1 MSMEFE
7 TLGRNPSFLD
17 MDNASSYM
25 LDNGIDSFLHYPAS
39 PAGFSNAIGL
49 DFQSLTDPS
58 YGSGNYTTSGAYT
71 TSSAIQHPYSPPTA
85 ETPSISPQM
94 VNYPLSGGDLSSD
107 ESRSASG
114 RRSRGANQTPPP
126 ARSSHSVRYNPLGSP
141 AIRSSAR
148 NARRRRNSRSSPD
161 HDSDDAEEEEEFHP
175 SSGGVDPRREAV
187 RKQRIESEQ
196 RRRDELR
203 DGYARLK
210 AVLPQSS
217 SKSSKVSLLDRA
229 AHHLKH
235 LDTCKTQAEQRLK
248 AMEAELVRVR
258 SLNEVLSLRAVQQRE
273 AALAASGMNGQ
284 SYN

>member
-1 MSMEFE
+1 
-7 TLGRNPSFLD
+7 

-58 YGSGNYTTSGAYT
+58 YGSGNYTNSGAYT
-71 TSSAIQHPYSPPTA
+71 TSSAVPHPYSPA
-85 ETPSISPQM
+85 NADTPSISPQM

-107 ESRSASG
+107 DSRSVSG
-114 RRSRGANQTPPP
+114 RRSRNANPTPPP
-126 ARSSHSVRYNPLGSP
+126 RSLHSNRYNPMGSP
-141 AIRSSAR
+141 ATRSSAR
-148 NARRRRNSRSSPD
+148 TARRRRNSRSSPD
-161 HDSDDAEEEEEFHP
+161 HDSDAEEEEEFHP